1 MAGILADLAV
11 HCRVGASGAFQP
23 GRMDCCTWAADW
35 VMSQTRRDPMAA
47 WRGRYRTVLGLKRLL
62 RRSGGMEEM
71 LAAGMRSIGA
81 TRIEPSEAVPG
92 DIGVI
97 LAVSPSGDVEPSAA
111 IRGQLGWLAKLGD
124 GLWRAPSAMAA
135 WRLP

>member
-1 MAGILADLAV
+1 
-11 HCRVGASGAFQP
+11 
-23 GRMDCCTWAADW
+23 
-35 VMSQTRRDPMAA
+35 MSRTDQDPMAA
-47 WRGRYRTVLGLKRLL
+47 WRGRYRTALGLKRVL
-62 RRSGGMEEM
+62 RRSGGMQEM

-81 TRIEPSEAVPG
+81 LQIDPAEAVAG
-92 DIGVI
+92 DIGMI
-97 LAVSPSGDVEPSAA
+97 LAISPSGDVEPSAA